1 MYTFETLKETFENKL
16 DKEFEGILQDFIK
29 DIRENNEEFIE
40 DRVNKV
46 ACLQEIRNYLKNNV
60 NNPKK
65 IRALLDTENVLQ
77 DIYVEWRNADGALY
91 DAMEFSIEKEVRFL
105 TTNYYNEKE
114 KNRES
119 R

>member
-1 MYTFETLKETFENKL
+1 MYTFETLKETFGSKL
-16 DKEFEGILQDFIK
+16 DKEFEEILNNFVK
-29 DIRENNEEFIE
+29 DIKENTEEFIE
-40 DRVNKV
+40 DRINKV
-46 ACLQEIRNYLKNNV
+46 TCMQEIRNYLKNNV

-65 IRALLDTENVLQ
+65 IRALLDMENVLQ
-77 DIYVEWRNADGALY
+77 DIYIEWRNADGALY

-105 TTNYYNEKE
+105 TTNYYHEKE